1 MNNPVIL
8 YIGQD
13 ETIIDKLKRLTNQS
27 VELKVIENGMKA
39 SLWLDT
45 SKVNPIGI
53 FIEKLTPGLS
63 AFQLARILRDRFQ
76 LHKTVIIMVAKAF
89 NRNELQDAL
98 KAGIDDVFI
107 HANSFSRL
115 EKRLKFLIQFRKMQA
130 YVDTDSAPKST
141 LVWHKRAFDIL
152 VSGSLLLLLSP
163 FFLVLI
169 ALIKLED
176 PGPVFYVS
184 KRVGSGFKVFNFIKF
199 RSMYTDADKRL
210 NELKHLNQYASSAAV
225 STEDSMECHSCKS
238 AGKACSTVLFIDGK
252 QICERLYLQ
261 QKGAANANAFVK
273 IKNDPRITKVGRFI
287 RNTSIDELPQLINVL
302 KGDMSIVGNRPLPLY
317 EAELLTT
324 DAYAAR
330 FMAPAGITGLW
341 QVSKRGMANMSDDER
356 KQLDNSYARTAN
368 FLTDIQIMWRTI
380 PAMLQSENV

>member
-1 MNNPVIL
+1 
-8 YIGQD
+8 
-13 ETIIDKLKRLTNQS
+13 
-27 VELKVIENGMKA
+27 
-39 SLWLDT
+39 
-45 SKVNPIGI
+45 
-53 FIEKLTPGLS
+53 
-63 AFQLARILRDRFQ
+63 
-76 LHKTVIIMVAKAF
+76 
-89 NRNELQDAL
+89 
-98 KAGIDDVFI
+98 
-107 HANSFSRL
+107 
-115 EKRLKFLIQFRKMQA
+115 
-130 YVDTDSAPKST
+130 
-141 LVWHKRAFDIL
+141 VWYKRAFDIL
-152 VSGSLLLLLSP
+152 VSGGLLLALSP
-163 FFLVLI
+163 FLLLLI

-176 PGPVFYVS
+176 PGPVFYIS

-210 NELKHLNQYASSAAV
+210 MELKHLNQYATSETDGEENLETCSA
-225 STEDSMECHSCKS
+225 CLKG
-238 AGKACSTVLFIDGK
+238 GKACSTQLFIDGK

-273 IKNDPRITKVGRFI
+273 IKNDPRITRVGRII

-341 QVSKRGMANMSDDER
+341 QVSKRGMAAMSDDER
-356 KQLDNSYARTAN
+356 KQLDNSYAKTAN